1 MTIRQPGL
9 APVVSERSHQAPL
22 WRDRLVRHVIS
33 RAISNRLS
41 VNTGQGHLDG
51 GAAGARVD
59 HQVVGNI
66 KISAS
71 ATAVVQRLGRP
82 AGVLGQRQGRMGVGH
97 GWLVDTSEP

>member
-41 VNTGQGHLDG
+41 VNTGQGQSRVLGCRSAAED
-51 GAAGARVD
+51 AAGVGDPQDPPPVGD
-59 HQVVGNI
+59 HPNNPI
-66 KISAS
+66 ALR
-71 ATAVVQRLGRP
+71 A
-82 AGVLGQRQGRMGVGH
+82 
-97 GWLVDTSEP
+97 